1 VVVDDLEAQRATGR
15 CVQWEE
21 EGETTGAASVASLA
35 RVLVPVAGVAG
46 EVAVAVGVAGEDPEE
61 ALVRAG
67 SVRSVVTVRAVT
79 TRRRAA
85 S

>member
-1 VVVDDLEAQRATGR
+1 VVVDDLEVQRATGR
-15 CVQWEE
+15 SVHPEE

-35 RVLVPVAGVAG
+35 RVLVPAAAVAG
-46 EVAVAVGVAGEDPEE
+46 EVALVVGVAGEDPEE

-67 SVRSVVTVRAVT
+67 SVRSVVTARAVT